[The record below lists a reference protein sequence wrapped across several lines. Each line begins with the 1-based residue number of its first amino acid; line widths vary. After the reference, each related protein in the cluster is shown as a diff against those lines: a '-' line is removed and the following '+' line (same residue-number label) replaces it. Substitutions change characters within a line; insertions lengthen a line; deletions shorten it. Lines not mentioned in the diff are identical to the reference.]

1 MNGVSLEI
9 PPGCIFGLVGE
20 NGAGKST
27 FVKCITGIY
36 KADAGSV
43 SLGGN
48 VSMIPQEFNLA
59 QDLSV
64 CENIFLGREPV
75 KGCLIDRKKMAE
87 ESSALLET
95 LSASEISPY
104 AGVADLNVAEK
115 QMVEIAKALSE
126 KTPIESAWINEDQ
139 TFIKEYTALPD
150 FVKSS
155 AIYYAQNTNGL
166 VPITCCFG
174 NIPQCCQTRYT
185 FANCCRGA
193 RVGASNFALDR
204 PVSAS
209 FLHTPNY
216 HNIVEIG
223 F

>member
-1 MNGVSLEI
+1 MNTFLLKTEHLTKKFNGNTVLNGVSLEI

-87 ESSALLET
+87 ESSAP
-95 LSASEISPY
+95 S
-104 AGVADLNVAEK
+104 
-115 QMVEIAKALSE
+115 Q
-126 KTPIESAWINEDQ
+126 
-139 TFIKEYTALPD
+139 
-150 FVKSS
+150 
-155 AIYYAQNTNGL
+155 
-166 VPITCCFG
+166 
-174 NIPQCCQTRYT
+174 
-185 FANCCRGA
+185 
-193 RVGASNFALDR
+193 
-204 PVSAS
+204 
-209 FLHTPNY
+209 
-216 HNIVEIG
+216 
-223 F
+223 